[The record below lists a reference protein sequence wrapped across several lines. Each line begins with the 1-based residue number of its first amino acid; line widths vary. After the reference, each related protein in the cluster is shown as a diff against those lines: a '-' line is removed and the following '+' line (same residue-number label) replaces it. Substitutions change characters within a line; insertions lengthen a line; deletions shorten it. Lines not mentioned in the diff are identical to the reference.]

1 MEINDPSS
9 HAARSPDWELLH
21 GDPVQLLVTVSFEPL
36 GAVIGIGL
44 RIERR
49 YLDTIPMIVLSPDDP
64 SSQRP
69 VRLHV
74 TIVEYAVPSDGHTER
89 PPRAWPDET
98 AWSW

>member
-1 MEINDPSS
+1 VEINDPSS

-21 GDPVQLLVTVSFEPL
+21 GDPVQLLVTVSFELL
-36 GAVIGIGL
+36 GTVIGVGL
-44 RIERR
+44 GIEHR
-49 YLDTIPMIVLSPDDP
+49 YLDTISMIVLSPDDP

-74 TIVEYAVPSDGHTER
+74 TIVEHAVPSHGHTER
-89 PPRAWPDET
+89 SPRGWSTET